1 MPNLR
6 DNEGYTRMGYWGWR
20 QMFTFCVSV
29 FVVGCSTTHDAAP
42 TFSPTQLPPVT
53 LISRIPTTLPPPTA
67 LLIPQFTP
75 ISAPTPI
82 HYTIQVGDTLLGIA
96 AQFGVPFES
105 IKAAN
110 ADLDPLTLPI
120 NKTIIIP
127 NAQFD
132 IAGTPILPTSTPAQL
147 ELPSPTCYPS
157 PTGTIICMG
166 WVANNLAQP
175 VERILLQVRL
185 LRGDSS
191 ILAEGD
197 VGVEQGIIPTGASA
211 PYRILFAANWLEYA
225 GVVASLRS
233 ADLAVS
239 TGEEHIALQIEAEQQ
254 ILENG
259 YYRVSATLRNPASGS
274 VRLLRAVLTLRDA
287 SGRIT
292 GYRVQPLD
300 GLLPVDGLIS
310 LDMHAVPQV
319 ADSVTHTLFVE
330 AVREN

>member
-1 MPNLR
+1 
-6 DNEGYTRMGYWGWR
+6 MGYWGWR
-20 QMFTFCVSV
+20 QMFTFCVGV

-53 LISRIPTTLPPPTA
+53 LIARIPTALPPPTA

-75 ISAPTPI
+75 ESVPTPI

-110 ADLDPLTLPI
+110 SDLDPLTLPI

-127 NAQFD
+127 DAQFD
-132 IAGTPILPTSTPAQL
+132 IAGTPILPTGTPAQL
-147 ELPSPTCYPS
+147 ELPPPTCYPS

-166 WVANNLAQP
+166 WVANNLSQP

-197 VGVEQGIIPTGASA
+197 VGVEQGIILTGASA

-225 GVVASLRS
+225 GAVANLRS
-233 ADLAVS
+233 ADLALS
-239 TGEEHIALQIEAEQQ
+239 TAGQHIALQIEAEQQ
-254 ILENG
+254 SIENG
-259 YYRVSATLRNPASGS
+259 AYRVYATLRNTDPGS

-287 SGRIT
+287 NGRIT
-292 GYRVQPLD
+292 GYRVQTLN
-300 GLLPVDGLIS
+300 GTLASNALLA
-310 LDMHAVPQV
+310 LDMNAVSQV
-319 ADSVTHTLFVE
+319 PDTLTHTLFVE
-330 AVREN
+330 AIREN